1 MTVDEPEA
9 AVEFPAAVAYH
20 SVAAQQQTR
29 VEAVMGAGD
38 RVELYWAPRVKRA
51 AEIAATV
58 FCQNATLVSF
68 GGGVMTTR
76 SLLDYQITQGELR
89 EARVRI
95 PAGQRLLR
103 VEGDAIRTWQV
114 EEDGA
119 TQLLVVELLKG
130 VSPGYRL
137 TLETEKAVEKL
148 PDTFTLETPHAL
160 EVKRE
165 TGFVA
170 LSGSDELGLT
180 VETARGLQKVDTAEF
195 QKVTAQTN
203 ALAGAYQVLKPDFAM
218 TVRVEPLQPQIEAV
232 VGNRIRIG
240 TEQIQLIGK
249 VDYVIKRA
257 GVFALRVALPQDFR
271 LETVTGNEIAQWVE
285 RTENGAHVLEVILKQ
300 RTLGNCSLQVQLVKL
315 QKELPKT
322 VEIAGVH
329 PLDIVKLTGFDVVS
343 SEVGVQA
350 RAVSFEGLTEVPVT
364 SVNRKSGTNWT
375 RPMMPRRNAASFKPI
390 VWRAMS

>member
-1 MTVDEPEA
+1 MAEKTNKLKARLPRGLA
-9 AVEFPAAVAYH
+9 
-20 SVAAQQQTR
+20 
-29 VEAVMGAGD
+29 D
-38 RVELYWAPRVKRA
+38 RGA

-195 QKVTAQTN
+195 LKVTAQTN
-203 ALAGAYQVLKPDFAM
+203 ALASGRGLRLAEPGSRFRTAFR
-218 TVRVEPLQPQIEAV
+218 VRVESDDTTA
-232 VGNRIRIG
+232 
-240 TEQIQLIGK
+240 
-249 VDYVIKRA
+249 D
-257 GVFALRVALPQDFR
+257 
-271 LETVTGNEIAQWVE
+271 
-285 RTENGAHVLEVILKQ
+285 
-300 RTLGNCSLQVQLVKL
+300 
-315 QKELPKT
+315 
-322 VEIAGVH
+322 
-329 PLDIVKLTGFDVVS
+329 
-343 SEVGVQA
+343 
-350 RAVSFEGLTEVPVT
+350 
-364 SVNRKSGTNWT
+364 
-375 RPMMPRRNAASFKPI
+375 
-390 VWRAMS
+390 MS